1 MCRGVWYAIG
11 TYQGLAAHKAV
22 IRSCLMPSISIHV
35 LSIALCLSSGF
46 QQGYIASVLNQPYLQ
61 IENYINESW
70 AERMEKPLDEDLL
83 NVLWSLLN
91 VCFPIA
97 TIFGQFLAAFLC
109 KEIGRKGTAL
119 LASSLYIPGVL
130 LCAASKYLHPYFEL
144 LYIGRILW
152 SLANGVNSVNA
163 TVWIVECA
171 PPEIR
176 GRMAAMQEFFMA
188 AGALVT
194 QALGVPFSEDH
205 LWPYVF
211 VPNIVFVL
219 LSMGLLAFVYESPQY
234 IMEKEGN
241 KTKARRAL
249 AAYHGVSVD
258 DASIEAEL
266 RICEDSVS
274 RKSTNAKNATCAI
287 QTEHDSVT
295 VIFMPWKA
303 RDDTSKV
310 IREAAWLGVMVK
322 IAYVF
327 TGARCLR
334 AFSTFI
340 LYDLGGWSFD
350 SALYGSFVTSLLRLP
365 FTLIPVFL
373 VDRLG
378 RRPLMITSTVISL
391 LSLTTM
397 IVAIDLG
404 PNFKVAT
411 LIGLSVLLLITACG
425 IGSVSRFYAAELVPR
440 SLLISSVS
448 ILTMFEAM
456 TKIAVEFAWYPIAN
470 VIGAQSLLMF
480 LIPTAFFLL
489 IMWAFC
495 PETSKRTVNEVL
507 NEVAMRKN
515 LKVSFPT

>member
-1 MCRGVWYAIG
+1 
-11 TYQGLAAHKAV
+11 
-22 IRSCLMPSISIHV
+22 MPSISIHM

-70 AERMEKPLDEDLL
+70 VERNDKPIKGDLL

-109 KEIGRKGTAL
+109 KKIGRKGTAL
-119 LASSLYIPGVL
+119 LSSSLYIPGVM
-130 LCAASKYLHPYFEL
+130 LCFASKYLHPYFEL
-144 LYIGRILW
+144 LFVGRILW
-152 SLANGVNSVNA
+152 SLANGINSVNA

-188 AGALVT
+188 VGSLVT
-194 QALGVPFSEDH
+194 QGFGVPFSDDN
-205 LWPYVF
+205 LWPYIF
-211 VPNIVFVL
+211 LPNVAFVL
-219 LSMGLLAFVYESPQY
+219 LSMLLFCFVYESPQF
-234 IMEKEGN
+234 ILEKEGN
-241 KTKARRAL
+241 SDKARRAL
-249 AAYHGVSVD
+249 AAYHGVSVE
-258 DASIEAEL
+258 DAAVDAEMK
-266 RICEDSVS
+266 ICEDSLS
-274 RKSTNAKNATCAI
+274 KKSKKQKEGHCAI
-287 QTEHDSVT
+287 KTEHDSIT
-295 VIFMPWKA
+295 VIFMPWIAK
-303 RDDTSKV
+303 DPLSQV

-334 AFSTFI
+334 AFSTFV
-340 LYDLGGWSFD
+340 LYDMAHWTYNAATFC
-350 SALYGSFVTSLLRLP
+350 SFVISLLRLP

-378 RRPLMITSTVISL
+378 RRPLMITSTAISFVS
-391 LSLTTM
+391 LSMM
-397 IVAIDLG
+397 IAGIDLG
-404 PNFKVAT
+404 ATFKIMT
-411 LIGLSVLLLITACG
+411 LVGLSCLLLITACG

-440 SLLISSVS
+440 NLLISSVS
-448 ILTMFEAM
+448 ILTMFEAL
-456 TKIAVEFAWYPIAN
+456 TKIAVEFAFYPVAKI
-470 VIGAQSLLMF
+470 IGAQSLF
-480 LIPTAFFLL
+480 LFLVPTAVFLL

-507 NEVAMRKN
+507 NEIAMRKN
-515 LKVSFPT
+515 VKVQLPV